1 VAFWSRKKTTKQ
13 PEVTDH
19 YVGDF
24 GSAEIKVTERPGDV
38 PLIDVKLKVTQ
49 EFARGAEFE
58 RKREELGL
66 RHPETLHALH
76 LYAVALGALPD
87 RRKDAIELLDWLV
100 AARAGDEENRLLALN
115 DLTRLLQDGGHL
127 ALAEQRLRE
136 ALSGWERLRGQ
147 DDHQTLSIASNL
159 GRVLIDLGRR
169 EEAEGLMRDTVARR
183 VRTLG
188 AAHPDTLSSRNTLA
202 GTLRGSPDRLAE
214 AERMYRAMLADA
226 DAGSDVALTVRHNLA
241 AVLIHLG
248 RLADALTMYREL
260 IDARSRLKGDRHP
273 DTLTAR
279 HNHAVVLNR
288 LGHVAEA
295 ETLVAELLRDYR
307 RAHGPRHTATLGV
320 QVDLAAMKANQG
332 RNAEAVPLLRDAIEG
347 YRNTYGPN
355 HPRVRELTGILAQ
368 LGG

>member
-1 VAFWSRKKTTKQ
+1 MAFWSRKKTRKQ
-13 PEVTDH
+13 SEVTDH

-24 GSAEIKVTERPGDV
+24 GSAEIKVTERPGDAT
-38 PLIDVKLKVTQ
+38 LIDVKLKVTQ
-49 EFARGAEFE
+49 EFALGAEFE

-66 RHPETLHALH
+66 QHPETLHALH
-76 LYAVALGALPD
+76 RYAAALGGLPD
-87 RRKDAIELLDWLV
+87 RRNDAIELLHWLV
-100 AARAGDEENRLLALN
+100 GARADDEENRLLALN

-147 DDHQTLSIASNL
+147 DDDQTLSIASNL
-159 GRVLIDLGRR
+159 GKVLIDLGRR

-183 VRTLG
+183 IRTLG

-214 AERMYRAMLADA
+214 AERLYRAMLADA

-241 AVLIHLG
+241 AVLIHQG
-248 RLADALTMYREL
+248 RHTEALAMYREL
-260 IDARSRLKGDRHP
+260 VDARSRLKGDRHP
-273 DTLTAR
+273 DTLIAR
-279 HNHAVVLNR
+279 HNYAVVLNR
-288 LGHVAEA
+288 LGRATEA
-295 ETLVAELLRDYR
+295 ETLIAEVLQDYR
-307 RAHGPRHTATLGV
+307 RAYGPRHAATLGI

-332 RNAEAVPLLRDAIEG
+332 RNAEAVPLLHDAIEG
-347 YRNTYGPN
+347 YRSTHGPH
-355 HPRVRELTGILAQ
+355 HPRVRELTDILAQ